1 LIASSK
7 LYSII
12 DNLNKENLGVI
23 TNVTTPNVPVAGR
36 KAMMAALAQ
45 ARTSEIAAGLAALA
59 EPLDHVELRPAETGL
74 VMVRGRISGDG
85 QPFNVGE
92 ATVAR
97 AVVRLASGEVGFS
110 YLLGRD
116 RERARLAAICDAL
129 WQNEAKR
136 AAIERHVLA
145 PIRARADAERARQ
158 QEQTAATRVDFFT
171 LVRGE
176 DG

>member
-1 LIASSK
+1 
-7 LYSII
+7 
-12 DNLNKENLGVI
+12 VI
-23 TNVTTPNVPVAGR
+23 TSVTTPSAPVAGR
-36 KAMMAALAQ
+36 KAMMAVLSQ

-74 VMVRGRISGDG
+74 VMVRGRIGGDG

-92 ATVAR
+92 ATVTR
-97 AVVRLASGEVGFS
+97 AAVRLTSGEVGFS

-116 RERARLAAICDAL
+116 SERARLAAICDAL

-136 AAIERHVLA
+136 AAVEHYVLA
-145 PIRARADAERARQ
+145 PIRARAEAERARQ
-158 QEQTAATRVDFFT
+158 REQTAATRVDFFT

>member
-1 LIASSK
+1 
-7 LYSII
+7 
-12 DNLNKENLGVI
+12 VI
-23 TNVTTPNVPVAGR
+23 TSVTTPSAPVSDR
-36 KAMMAALAQ
+36 KAMMAVLSR

-74 VMVRGRISGDG
+74 VMVRGRIGGDG

-92 ATVAR
+92 ATVTR
-97 AVVRLASGEVGFS
+97 AAVRLATGEVGFS

-116 RERARLAAICDAL
+116 HERARLAAICDAL

-136 AAIERHVLA
+136 AAVERHVLA
-145 PIRARADAERARQ
+145 PIRARAEAERSHQR
-158 QEQTAATRVDFFT
+158 EQTAATRVDFFT

>member
-1 LIASSK
+1 
-7 LYSII
+7 
-12 DNLNKENLGVI
+12 VI
-23 TNVTTPNVPVAGR
+23 TSVATPSAPIAGR
-36 KAMMAALAQ
+36 KAMMGVLSQ
-45 ARTSEIAAGLAALA
+45 ARTIEIATGLAALG

-74 VMVRGRISGDG
+74 VMVRGRIGGDG

-92 ATVAR
+92 ATVTR
-97 AVVRLASGEVGFS
+97 AAVRLASGEVGFS

-116 RERARLAAICDAL
+116 RERARLAAVCDAL

-136 AAIERHVLA
+136 AAVERHVLA
-145 PIRARADAERARQ
+145 PIRARAESERASQR
-158 QEQTAATRVDFFT
+158 EQTAATRVDFFT

>member
-1 LIASSK
+1 
-7 LYSII
+7 
-12 DNLNKENLGVI
+12 VI
-23 TNVTTPNVPVAGR
+23 TSVTMPSAPVADR
-36 KAMMAALAQ
+36 KAMMAVLSR

-74 VMVRGRISGDG
+74 VMVRGRIGGDG

-92 ATVAR
+92 ATVTR
-97 AVVRLASGEVGFS
+97 AAVRLATGEVGFS

-116 RERARLAAICDAL
+116 HERARLAAICDAL

-136 AAIERHVLA
+136 AAVERQVLA
-145 PIRARADAERARQ
+145 PIRARAEAERAHQR
-158 QEQTAATRVDFFT
+158 EQTAATRVDFFT